1 MRFKKLF
8 ILPAIGLIAIGI
20 VLGMKVD
27 AVVSST
33 DTFEQL
39 QKLQDAF
46 VLINRQYVDDV
57 DSRQIAEDAILG
69 MLEDLD
75 PHSVFISAE
84 DIPDVREEYQG
95 SFGGV
100 GIWFEVVNDTARV
113 TSTITDGPS
122 EKAGVMPGDR
132 IVAVDDSSV
141 IGVARLQDFLKGPI
155 GTNVIMTVERLGMRG
170 NIDFEIKR
178 DRIPLYSV
186 DASYM
191 LDDRTGYIK
200 ISRFA
205 VTTHQEFLDGLAEL
219 RSQGMERLVIDLRNN
234 GGGVMESAVR
244 MVDEMLEGGKAIVST
259 RSRIPQYNEELSSTR
274 GGILEDEPVMVL
286 VNSNSASASEIVA
299 GALQDHDRALIVGR
313 RTFGKGLVQRP
324 FNLSDGSV
332 LQMTIARY
340 HTPSGRLIQTPY
352 DNGDYEDYFTEK
364 FESLRSTMFTLNDY
378 IETVPDSLK
387 YETTH
392 GRTVFGG
399 GGILPDYFIPVDTNF
414 ASVLVAVR
422 NRNLDFRFTR
432 SWFDERE
439 QTLRD
444 EWSDR
449 KDEFI
454 ATFEVDETMWDAFI
468 EYINENDEYV
478 SLTSD
483 PAAVSDE
490 EGVFALADLEANQD
504 FFRTYIK
511 GFFVRQLYGSEAA
524 IPIFNQLDD
533 EVEEAMKLWD
543 RAEQLAS
550 YYTANNR

>member
-1 MRFKKLF
+1 
-8 ILPAIGLIAIGI
+8 
-20 VLGMKVD
+20 
-27 AVVSST
+27 
-33 DTFEQL
+33 
-39 QKLQDAF
+39 
-46 VLINRQYVDDV
+46 
-57 DSRQIAEDAILG
+57 
-69 MLEDLD
+69 
-75 PHSVFISAE
+75 
-84 DIPDVREEYQG
+84 
-95 SFGGV
+95 
-100 GIWFEVVNDTARV
+100 
-113 TSTITDGPS
+113 
-122 EKAGVMPGDR
+122 
-132 IVAVDDSSV
+132 
-141 IGVARLQDFLKGPI
+141 
-155 GTNVIMTVERLGMRG
+155 
-170 NIDFEIKR
+170 
-178 DRIPLYSV
+178 
-186 DASYM
+186 
-191 LDDRTGYIK
+191 
-200 ISRFA
+200 
-205 VTTHQEFLDGLAEL
+205 
-219 RSQGMERLVIDLRNN
+219 
-234 GGGVMESAVR
+234 
-244 MVDEMLEGGKAIVST
+244 
-259 RSRIPQYNEELSSTR
+259 
-274 GGILEDEPVMVL
+274 
-286 VNSNSASASEIVA
+286 
-299 GALQDHDRALIVGR
+299 LQDHDRALIVGR